1 MDHHESSI
9 GSSLMHAEPKYPAKD
24 VNESFTCFRH
34 AALPISSVLTS
45 NFSRQLALLIKRRLG
60 PMTKDQPFILAAG
73 QGTAASHSIA
83 DAIQSTGINTIHF
96 RECQPACKTTVREI
110 CEVTDKLELFARQMK
125 HPFRNVSLL
134 EIVSGV
140 LSAFDVAL
148 QAMAANRVFALAHA
162 PWTNLFSEFYV
173 ALCPNVRV
181 VLSIRDEL
189 DWARS
194 RQQGHGHSGFGFVCP
209 AVTAQKRAIEP
220 ADKQLQ
226 SEVSSNLSPLQDV
239 TQLREQPTPNVTAQ
253 GAALSHTLVARPF
266 ADPFSYT
273 RCPSQ
278 QRHGQLLPSA
288 VNLAD
293 IDTET
298 LGDFFEQ
305 YNDYVRRLVP
315 AANLLEVN
323 FFRKNR
329 LGAPI
334 VNISAFGAIQVQL
347 LRQFVGAPVQDVSG

>member
-1 MDHHESSI
+1 
-9 GSSLMHAEPKYPAKD
+9 MHAEPKYPAKD

-148 QAMAANRVFALAHA
+148 QARMAVATALVVPAIRDSFPFSQSASLAFKRFWHRIA
-162 PWTNLFSEFYV
+162 PYV
-173 ALCPNVRV
+173 IVMTLNVYVSRRM
-181 VLSIRDEL
+181 LSITCCDRL
-189 DWARS
+189 
-194 RQQGHGHSGFGFVCP
+194 P
-209 AVTAQKRAIEP
+209 
-220 ADKQLQ
+220 L
-226 SEVSSNLSPLQDV
+226 NLPL
-239 TQLREQPTPNVTAQ
+239 
-253 GAALSHTLVARPF
+253 ARPKELETYLRKHHLAACVF
-266 ADPFSYT
+266 TFHLPF
-273 RCPSQ
+273 
-278 QRHGQLLPSA
+278 
-288 VNLAD
+288 
-293 IDTET
+293 
-298 LGDFFEQ
+298 F
-305 YNDYVRRLVP
+305 
-315 AANLLEVN
+315 
-323 FFRKNR
+323 
-329 LGAPI
+329 
-334 VNISAFGAIQVQL
+334 
-347 LRQFVGAPVQDVSG
+347 